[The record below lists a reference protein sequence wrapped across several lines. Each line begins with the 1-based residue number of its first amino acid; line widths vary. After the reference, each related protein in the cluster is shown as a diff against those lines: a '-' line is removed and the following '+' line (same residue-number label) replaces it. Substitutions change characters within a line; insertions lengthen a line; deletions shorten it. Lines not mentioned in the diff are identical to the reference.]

1 MSYSSLSVEELI
13 RICTGSG
20 EAAAWEEFVRRF
32 HRLIAGVV
40 LRSARRWGEASPHL
54 VDELVQETYLKLC
67 TDDCRMLRDFQPRQ
81 PDSIY
86 GYLKVVAANVVY
98 DHFRAARSAKRRSP
112 QQSETAADPAAP
124 SGSEGSPAA
133 VERRVLLEEI
143 AGFLEEHKSVGE
155 RERLIFWLYYRQGL
169 TARAIAALPA
179 IELSVKG
186 VESSLFRLT
195 RLVRTQLV
203 ERRSAP
209 GRSEVNAPEGIGG
222 KETF

>member
-1 MSYSSLSVEELI
+1 
-13 RICTGSG
+13 
-20 EAAAWEEFVRRF
+20 
-32 HRLIAGVV
+32 VV
-40 LRSARRWGEASPHL
+40 LRSARRWGEDSPQL

-67 TDDCRMLRDFQPRQ
+67 ADDCRMLREFQPRH

-112 QQSETAADPAAP
+112 QQSETMADPAAP
-124 SGSEGSPAA
+124 SGSDGSPAA
-133 VERRVLLEEI
+133 VERRVLLQEI
-143 AGFLEEHKSVGE
+143 ARFLEEHHGVTE

-195 RLVRTQLV
+195 RLVRRHLV
-203 ERRSAP
+203 ERRSAAHRP
-209 GRSEVNAPEGIGG
+209 QVDAPEGIGG
-222 KETF
+222 KESF